1 MRYSVIVPTYNHC
14 DDLLKPCI
22 ESIIKYTDLSE
33 IELIVVANGC
43 TDNTRNY
50 LEEVA
55 SVFDEQGL
63 EGNFWDAVYSDP
75 MGYAIACNTGI
86 EYATCDKVIL
96 LNNDTVLLDQ
106 PKNQW
111 LDLFDQPFNDPECGI
126 SCIIKNQEAG
136 HDFAVFFAV
145 AIQQEI
151 FSHIGLLDE
160 SFGVGGGED
169 IDFCIRAQQAGWKIC
184 EVFEKYWTGTTFT
197 GGFPIYHAGE
207 GTVKHIPGWDKIFRK
222 NMLEIARRYN
232 RDHYKFLLSNDYER
246 AVFLKGDPVF
256 PREKIRYEFASENL
270 VGNSLFELGCST
282 GYGVQFFPANTSY
295 TGLDYDQEI
304 IEVAEKQK
312 WGPLATFLH
321 GDINQ
326 FELGV
331 YDNIVAFEVIEHLP
345 NGLEVVKRLKG
356 HCRNLIVSVP
366 LNEPPG
372 FWGHHH
378 CLHGLNESHF
388 PGAEFWYIDQDGIIT
403 KEVNPDAKFSL
414 LICRWING

>member
-43 TDNTRNY
+43 TDNTDYY
-50 LEEVA
+50 LEYVESMFRQA
-55 SVFDEQGL
+55 GCPMHFLYDWSDEPL
-63 EGNFWDAVYSDP
+63 
-75 MGYAIACNTGI
+75 GYAAAINRGLNLVNS
-86 EYATCDKVIL
+86 DKVIL

-111 LDLFDQPFNDPECGI
+111 LDIFDEPFHNPACGI

-145 AIQQEI
+145 AIRCEVFTQ
-151 FSHIGLLDE
+151 IGTLDE

-169 IDFCIRAQQAGWKIC
+169 IDFCIRAQLAGWKIG
-184 EVFEKYWTGTTFT
+184 EVFEKHWNGKQFT
-197 GGFPIYHAGE
+197 GGFPVYHAGE
-207 GTVKHIPGWDKIFRK
+207 GTVKHIPGWDKIFHK
-222 NMLEIARRYN
+222 NMLEIAKRYN
-232 RDHYKFLLSNDYER
+232 REHYKFLLSNDYER

-256 PREKIRYEFASENL
+256 AREAARYEWAAQHLRGHRILEI
-270 VGNSLFELGCST
+270 GCST
-282 GYGVQFFPANTSY
+282 GYGRQFLPADIDY
-295 TGLDYDQEI
+295 LGVDYDAQI
-304 IEVAEKQK
+304 VEVAKEQN
-312 WGPLATFLH
+312 WGGRFAH
-321 GDINQ
+321 ADINTMA
-326 FELGV
+326 LGG
-331 YDNIVAFEVIEHLP
+331 YGTIIAFEVIEHLP
-345 NGLEVVKRLKG
+345 NGLEVIERLKK
-356 HCRNLIVSVP
+356 HCNNLIISVP

-388 PGAEFWYIDQDGIIT
+388 TGAEFWYIDQDGVIT
-403 KEVNPDAKFSL
+403 KDLNPDAKFNL
-414 LICRWING
+414 LLCRWTNG